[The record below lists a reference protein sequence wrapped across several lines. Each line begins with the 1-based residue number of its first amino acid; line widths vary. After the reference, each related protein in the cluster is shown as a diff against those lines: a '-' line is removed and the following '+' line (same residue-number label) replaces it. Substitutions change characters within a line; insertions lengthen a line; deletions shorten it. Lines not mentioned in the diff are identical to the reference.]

1 MQFRRRSDALS
12 GFSNAV
18 LIKYQ
23 DSRFDQSFDKE
34 TGYHTRSMI
43 VVPIVDF
50 EGQCTGV
57 IQAINKMPSG
67 FDAEIRPRGKLAIPF
82 SRQDERMLLHLAEHI
97 AIALQNAEVYREAIN
112 CSDRATGLLN
122 TIQSMSQDLGPQS
135 LLLMVTMHASKV
147 CSAQRC
153 SVFLLDEAAQQL
165 WSVSTDTGAEIRIPK
180 DKGIAGE
187 CCCQGKVI
195 NIPDAYADPRFNK
208 QVDIQTGYRTRSI
221 LAVPIIARGESHTS
235 HVVGVIQMINKVAYD
250 GQLEYFDD
258 EDVEIMEL
266 FASFV
271 GPKTSLMLSGTD
283 KKEVLE
289 GRLAL
294 GLEIPTSSGSQRGRK
309 GSKKSGLE
317 DNFAK
322 FYVAGVVLAFDHL
335 HGKKI
340 IYRDLKPENLL
351 LNERGC
357 IKLTDMG
364 LAKICVGKTYT
375 ACGTPDYF
383 APELIASTGHTN
395 AVDWWTLGIFL
406 FELLSGHPPFESSY
420 PMQTYQKIM
429 RGIAKVAFPPKCKG
443 SAEDLVKS
451 LCKHEPS
458 ERLPMK
464 KGGSRNIKSHP
475 FYKGFDWTAFE
486 TLRMTPPYRPVVKS
500 KRDYSNFSQA
510 KEMPPM
516 VPYEDDG
523 SKWDA
528 DFATCG

>member
-1 MQFRRRSDALS
+1 MTSREAAERQALELLIRKYDVDEVVQEMLKQVFIAKPDNPRRFLLQYLEKDIESDGGDLSDADLQKLFLVSRRITGKIIPQETINITISETLELLS
-12 GFSNAV
+12 CDAVSLYVLDRKMQMLRLYESNSEAPV
-18 LIKYQ
+18 MVKLGQGIAGTVFLTQEPVNIPNCYQ
-23 DSRFDQSFDKE
+23 DSRFDQSFDQE

-67 FDAEIRPRGKLAIPF
+67 FDAEIRPRGKLAVPF

-112 CSDRATGLLN
+112 CSDRATGWLN

-221 LAVPIIARGESHTS
+221 LAVPIIASGESHTS

-271 GPKTSLMLSGTD
+271 GPKTSSMLSGTE
-283 KKEVLE
+283 KKEVSE

-294 GLEIPTSSGSQRGRK
+294 GLEIPTSSGSQRARK

-317 DNFAK
+317 A
-322 FYVAGVVLAFDHL
+322 LA
-335 HGKKI
+335 
-340 IYRDLKPENLL
+340 
-351 LNERGC
+351 
-357 IKLTDMG
+357 
-364 LAKICVGKTYT
+364 
-375 ACGTPDYF
+375 
-383 APELIASTGHTN
+383 
-395 AVDWWTLGIFL
+395 
-406 FELLSGHPPFESSY
+406 ES
-420 PMQTYQKIM
+420 
-429 RGIAKVAFPPKCKG
+429 
-443 SAEDLVKS
+443 
-451 LCKHEPS
+451 
-458 ERLPMK
+458 
-464 KGGSRNIKSHP
+464 
-475 FYKGFDWTAFE
+475 
-486 TLRMTPPYRPVVKS
+486 
-500 KRDYSNFSQA
+500 
-510 KEMPPM
+510 
-516 VPYEDDG
+516 
-523 SKWDA
+523 
-528 DFATCG
+528 